1 MDSIG
6 DGGFVTFCGCCYI
19 GPMTDKGQILVV
31 DDDSEI
37 RELLAHFLRE
47 HGFGVALAGDGEQ
60 LFQQLSDKEPDLI
73 VLDLMLPGEDGLSLC
88 RRLSASCTVPI
99 IMLTAVAEDADRI
112 VGLEMGADDYLTKP
126 FNPRELLARIRA
138 VLRRAGQISAGEG
151 GQHLVFEG
159 WVLDLGRRELK
170 REDGTLVPLSAGEF
184 RLLQVLAE
192 HPQQVHSRDFLL
204 ERTHGRESGPY
215 DRSVDIQ
222 LSRLRRKIEPD
233 PREPAIIKTVRGGG
247 YMFSLPVVRR

>member
-1 MDSIG
+1 
-6 DGGFVTFCGCCYI
+6 
-19 GPMTDKGQILVV
+19 MTDKGHLLIV
-31 DDDSEI
+31 DDDPEI
-37 RELLAHFLRE
+37 RDLLARFLRE
-47 HGFGVALAGDGEQ
+47 HGFQVSVAAEGEEMLQ
-60 LFQQLSDKEPDLI
+60 LLQDSEPDLV

-88 RRLSASCTVPI
+88 RRLSADYTVPI
-99 IMLTAVAEDADRI
+99 IMLTAVAEEADRI

-138 VLRRAGQISAGEG
+138 VLRRVGQSAKGNQ
-151 GQHLVFEG
+151 GQLVSFQG
-159 WVLDLGRRELK
+159 WQLDLGRRELK

-192 HPQQVHSRDFLL
+192 HPQQVLSRDFLL

-222 LSRLRRKIEPD
+222 LSRLRHKIED
-233 PREPAIIKTVRGGG
+233 NPREPGIIKTVRSGG
-247 YMFSLPVVRR
+247 YMFSLPVQRR